1 MMCGKSFTH
10 RRNDPISDYLDRMDR
25 VFYREQEAPL
35 PGGEFAF
42 PGE

>member
-1 MMCGKSFTH
+1 LKDRPH

-35 PGGEFAF
+35 PGAADGLLGE
-42 PGE
+42 